1 MLFTSVSP
9 VTTNLQDITARINA
23 GLPPCKPFP
32 TRYKLTLTSYQI
44 TMQNPSKQIL
54 KLTWQRHWGDSIPF
68 QQFQVLFNSLFKVL
82 FIFPSRYLFAIGLAP
97 IFSFRW
103 NLPPTLS
110 CIPKQL
116 DSKKTSRTHSHYR
129 QRREYHP
136 LSCPLPRDL
145 T

>member
-1 MLFTSVSP
+1 MLTISRSIQTDFDVTLMHRAP
-9 VTTNLQDITARINA
+9 VNYSTNEI
-23 GLPPCKPFP
+23 C
-32 TRYKLTLTSYQI
+32 TRYNTGHVTV
-44 TMQNPSKQIL
+44 
-54 KLTWQRHWGDSIPF
+54 PF

-116 DSKKTSRTHSHYR
+116 DSKKAYRTHRQSE

-136 LSCPLPRDL
+136 LCCPFPRDL
-145 T
+145 SQIAMLTTASIDYNSPCKTWRF